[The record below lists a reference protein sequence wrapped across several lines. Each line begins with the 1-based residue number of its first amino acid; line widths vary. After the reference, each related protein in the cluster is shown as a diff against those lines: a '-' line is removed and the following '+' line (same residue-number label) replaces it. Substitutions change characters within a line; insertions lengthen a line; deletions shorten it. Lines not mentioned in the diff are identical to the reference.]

1 MTLAIPVLLLL
12 SVAARE
18 EIVARVDG
26 ATITSGAV
34 AAALAAYRARGANP
48 DADEVLRALVDQAL
62 LAAEAERLGVRSAP
76 EVQRR
81 LDDEARRAAAD
92 AFIEK
97 DLAATMV
104 PQESQLRE
112 LFHGTADQARFQLLS
127 FATREDAA
135 AALQRIEKGA
145 RFADEASRAVTAR
158 VYPTPAA
165 APAVLRAQMDPALAA
180 AVFGAGASRLAGP
193 FEFSAGWAIVEVL
206 ERSVGDEAAFSARRA
221 ALAEHARK
229 QLASE
234 AKAHL
239 AKQLRAKAGVVLD
252 EAFLRG
258 LEGARASPQDLA
270 HPIATIAGREIR
282 YAEIHPTIR
291 ALGGSGGDGHLASAA
306 VKVQLAWQL
315 IDARLLQDLAISRGY
330 ATAPEVLASV
340 AVAERN
346 ILAGAAAD
354 RIRSAA
360 PAPSEDEIAAF
371 YDRNAPLIG
380 VPFEQALPSVAAGAA
395 EEKRAAAVTRRVEE
409 LRKNASIKTDKKA
422 LRRATS
428 VQP

>member
-1 MTLAIPVLLLL
+1 MTVTLPLLLLL
-12 SVAARE
+12 SAAAPE

-26 ATITSGAV
+26 APITSGAV
-34 AAALAAYRARGANP
+34 AAALATYRAQGANP
-48 DADEVLRALVDQAL
+48 SGDEVLRALVDQAL
-62 LAAEAERLGVRSAP
+62 LAAEAERMGLRSAP
-76 EVQRR
+76 EVERK
-81 LDDEARRAAAD
+81 LEDEARRAAAE

-97 DLAATMV
+97 ELVATMA

-145 RFADEASRAVTAR
+145 RFADEARRAVTAR

-165 APAVLRAQMDPALAA
+165 APAVLRAQMDPELAA
-180 AVFGAGASRLAGP
+180 AVFGTAASRLAGP
-193 FEFSAGWAIVEVL
+193 FAFSAGWAIAEVL
-206 ERSVGDEAAFSARRA
+206 ERSVGDEAAFTARRA
-221 ALAEHARK
+221 GIAEHARR

-252 EAFLRG
+252 EPFLRR
-258 LEGARASPQDLA
+258 LEGARATPQDLA
-270 HPIATIAGREIR
+270 HPIATVDGREVR

-291 ALGGSGGDGHLASAA
+291 ALGGSGGDGHLASAT

-330 ATAPEVLASV
+330 ARTPEVIASV

-346 ILAGAAAD
+346 ILAGAAAE

-360 PAPSEDEIAAF
+360 SAPSEDEIAAF

-380 VPFEQALPSVAAGAA
+380 VPFEQALPAIAAGAA

-422 LRRATS
+422 LRKATS
-428 VQP
+428 GQP

>member
-1 MTLAIPVLLLL
+1 LLLL
-12 SVAARE
+12 CAAARE
-18 EIVARVDG
+18 EVVARVDG
-26 ATITSGAV
+26 VTITSGAV
-34 AAALAAYRARGANP
+34 AGALATFRTQGANP
-48 DADEVLRALVDQAL
+48 DGDEILRALVDQAL
-62 LAAEAERLGVRSAP
+62 LAAEAERLGLRSAP

-81 LDDEARRAAAD
+81 LEDEARRAAAE

-97 DLAATMV
+97 ELAATIV

-112 LFHGTADQARFQLLS
+112 LFHATADHARFQLLS

-135 AALQRIEKGA
+135 AALRRIEKGA
-145 RFADEASRAVTAR
+145 SFVDEARRAVTAR
-158 VYPTPAA
+158 VYP
-165 APAVLRAQMDPALAA
+165 APADVPPVLRAQMDLELAT

-193 FEFSAGWAIVEVL
+193 FAFSAGWALVEIL
-206 ERSVGDEAAFSARRA
+206 EKSVGDEAAFSARRA
-221 ALAEHARK
+221 AIAEHARR

-252 EAFLRG
+252 EPFLRA
-258 LEGARASPQDLA
+258 LEGARATPQDLA
-270 HPIATIAGREIR
+270 HPIATIDGREIR

-291 ALGGSGGDGHLASAA
+291 ALGGPGGDGHLASAA
-306 VKVQLAWQL
+306 VKIQLAWQL
-315 IDARLLQDLAISRGY
+315 IDARLVQDLASSRGY
-330 ATAPEVLASV
+330 SRTPEVIARI
-340 AVAERN
+340 AGAERA

-354 RIRSAA
+354 QIRSAA

-380 VPFEQALPSVAAGAA
+380 APFEQALPSVAAAAA
-395 EEKRAAAVTRRVEE
+395 EEKRAAAVTRRVQE
-409 LRKNASIKTDKKA
+409 LRKKASIKTDGKA

-428 VQP
+428 GQP